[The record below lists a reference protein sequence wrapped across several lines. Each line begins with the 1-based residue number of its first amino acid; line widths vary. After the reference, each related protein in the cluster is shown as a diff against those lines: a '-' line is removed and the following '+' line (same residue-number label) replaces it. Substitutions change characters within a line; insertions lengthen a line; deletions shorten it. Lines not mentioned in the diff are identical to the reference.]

1 MNIIQ
6 QEELQSLNGF
16 GLFPKR
22 YACVNADDPSQYLI
36 HSISKDMDVAY
47 DAAAFFELENYDVV
61 EISQALCEW
70 LLDQSPKSESMWM
83 TADDFQPEITR

>member
-6 QEELQSLNGF
+6 QEELESLNGF

-22 YACVNADDPSQYLI
+22 FACVNAEDPTQYLI

-47 DAAAFFELENYDVV
+47 DAASFFELEEYDIV
-61 EISQALCEW
+61 EISQALYKW
-70 LLDQSPKSESMWM
+70 LLEQSPKSD
-83 TADDFQPEITR
+83 AL